1 MGSWQRGEA
10 AAQEEPERMS
20 RATRVARREEAGRWC
35 VATTTAAGAA
45 AEVVAVAASALGC
58 DGGVCVCV
66 GCADPRLVVG
76 GGQVCGRVGG
86 YRGLVVVEAACGLP
100 GPAAPVLG
108 SLCPPHLSRAVCR
121 DRSDKT
127 RPNYAGL
134 VQQFEFW
141 AGRVAPLCRPCQ
153 GTNCTKKT
161 QSHLC
166 VARKWIQMDSLPLGF
181 RWDFWKGLRSP
192 LVGGGSRRLPAHS
205 VSLL

>member
-1 MGSWQRGEA
+1 MNCLLAALTNRLVWRERCSRCPGGITTCERRWQVLGGRGGGVWRWQRQRHQRLG
-10 AAQEEPERMS
+10 
-20 RATRVARREEAGRWC
+20 ATE
-35 VATTTAAGAA
+35 
-45 AEVVAVAASALGC
+45 
-58 DGGVCVCV
+58 VCVCV
-66 GCADPRLVVG
+66 WAAQSRASMNVG

-100 GPAAPVLG
+100 GLAAPVLG

-121 DRSDKT
+121 DWSDKT

-141 AGRVAPLCRPCQ
+141 AGRVAPLCRLCQ
-153 GTNCTKKT
+153 GTNFTKKT

-181 RWDFWKGLRSP
+181 RWDFWKGLRSA
-192 LVGGGSRRLPAHS
+192 LVGGVLRRLPTH
-205 VSLL
+205 

>member
-1 MGSWQRGEA
+1 MCGGNS
-10 AAQEEPERMS
+10 S
-20 RATRVARREEAGRWC
+20 TRSGGGGGGCSGISVGVRRRC
-35 VATTTAAGAA
+35 
-45 AEVVAVAASALGC
+45 
-58 DGGVCVCV
+58 VCVCV